1 MGGKATFYE
10 WLQLRALRQFE
21 GVIAVSQP
29 LVAEV
34 AAYGVAPDRIHM
46 IANAWSPRQ
55 PPLEGSEARRAL
67 KLPNDDPVI
76 GWVGRLIPVKGA
88 EVFVEALARL
98 RSSRWRAVVIGDG
111 PTRSAME
118 SLAQARGLARVSF
131 LGSIPDAALYYSAFD
146 VFVLSSH
153 SEGTPITIL
162 EAMAARVPIVAT
174 RVGGVPAMLDSTDA
188 VLVPPA
194 QPLSL
199 AAAIDDVIGRPHER
213 AAITTRAAKKVAA
226 EYNPEPW
233 LDAHERVYRQ
243 LAARFRSS
251 SAKFASGRR
260 SLAAQLDRAN
270 SS

>member
-1 MGGKATFYE
+1 MTKAASYLL
-10 WLQLRALRQFE
+10 WRDQFSTIRNFLLE
-21 GVIAVSQP
+21 HMEFMVSDST
-29 LVAEV
+29 
-34 AAYGVAPDRIHM
+34 GI
-46 IANAWSPRQ
+46 
-55 PPLEGSEARRAL
+55 PP
-67 KLPNDDPVI
+67 
-76 GWVGRLIPVKGA
+76 
-88 EVFVEALARL
+88 VFATKAGFEQTAF
-98 RSSRWRAVVIGDG
+98 GHFK
-111 PTRSAME
+111 E
-118 SLAQARGLARVSF
+118 SF